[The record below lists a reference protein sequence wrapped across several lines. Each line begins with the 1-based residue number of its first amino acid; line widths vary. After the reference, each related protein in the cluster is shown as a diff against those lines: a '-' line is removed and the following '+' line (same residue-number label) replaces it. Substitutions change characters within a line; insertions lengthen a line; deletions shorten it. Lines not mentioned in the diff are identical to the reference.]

1 MFQLSPAFLKYLQPY
16 GKQTGERLISHVSDT
31 LKDGASKA
39 QMSLWG
45 IKLQKTSPE
54 RGLTGYGEGLS
65 GDKQPQICLK
75 HGQDCKPAPSLHPE
89 LGKSIFSSPA
99 LPRDML
105 IPHNKT
111 FCPAHQCL
119 QNIFFFFPSTVQS
132 LLDQSTSA
140 KAAARTACL
149 KQQRATA
156 YGVCF
161 FLLDLP
167 LHLAYPEHHHIAWG
181 KLQRGDTV
189 GASGS
194 RNHLSARLPGKM
206 S

>member
-1 MFQLSPAFLKYLQPY
+1 
-16 GKQTGERLISHVSDT
+16 
-31 LKDGASKA
+31 
-39 QMSLWG
+39 MSLRG

-54 RGLTGYGEGLS
+54 RGLTGCREGLS

-75 HGQDCKPAPSLHPE
+75 QGQDCKPAPGLHPE
-89 LGKSIFSSPA
+89 LGDTIFSSPA

-156 YGVCF
+156 YGVWF
-161 FLLDLP
+161 FPLDLP
-167 LHLAYPEHHHIAWG
+167 LHSAYCEHHHVAWR
-181 KLQRGDTV
+181 KLQRGDPV
-189 GASGS
+189 GASAQHKSPECTAPWEDELMQRLETRPGCCSAPS
-194 RNHLSARLPGKM
+194 R
-206 S
+206 